1 MRAHMWVCVY
11 VRVGV
16 YVCVSER
23 DCNKIRDKDRETLES

>member
-1 MRAHMWVCVY
+1 MCVHARMWVCVY

-23 DCNKIRDKDRETLES
+23 DCNKIRV